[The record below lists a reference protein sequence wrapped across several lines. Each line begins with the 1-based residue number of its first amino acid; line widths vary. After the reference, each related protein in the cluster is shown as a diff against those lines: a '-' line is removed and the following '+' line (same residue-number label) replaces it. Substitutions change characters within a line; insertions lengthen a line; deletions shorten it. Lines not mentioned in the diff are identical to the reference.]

1 MPIYILNKYLV
12 TVSMVK
18 VVGFCKF
25 NTFQITGTILYTTNS
40 TNKMKLKHLLLL
52 CLMTTSIIAQHFTI
66 ARLHYGGGGD
76 WYSNPSSLPNL
87 LNYLQTHTAIIAAD
101 KEARIQLTDD
111 NLYSYPYL
119 YMTGHGNVRFTDAEI
134 IRLRTFLLRGGFL
147 HADDNYGM
155 DPSFRREIKRV
166 FPEKELIPLP
176 HNHPIF
182 HQVYDFNNGL
192 PKVHEHNNK
201 PPQALALYEDDRIL
215 VIYTYESDLGD
226 GWEDAEVHNDP
237 NYIREA
243 ALQMGVNII
252 HFALTQ

>member
-1 MPIYILNKYLV
+1 
-12 TVSMVK
+12 
-18 VVGFCKF
+18 
-25 NTFQITGTILYTTNS
+25 
-40 TNKMKLKHLLLL
+40 MKLKYLILV
-52 CLMTTSIIAQHFTI
+52 CLMTTTIMAQHFTI

-87 LNYLQTHTAIIAAD
+87 LLYLQTHTAIIAAD